1 MMTTK
6 ERDFHLVQK
15 ALGGDSKACET
26 IYNRFNRAVNYQI
39 GKIVMDTEI
48 ALDLT
53 METFE
58 KIFTRLHRYQPDY
71 CLSTWV
77 SRIATNTAL
86 DYTRKVG
93 RVTVVSIEASIENED
108 VADIQVMDDEPIP
121 DERII
126 LTQKMTYLTGLMRY
140 MQPNECRLLQLYYV
154 NDMGYTE
161 IADEMDISVRVV
173 RQYIRDA
180 RNKLRKLTQE
190 ISMREVLT
198 KEQRRYEKELQS
210 QISGRV

>member
-1 MMTTK
+1 
-6 ERDFHLVQK
+6 
-15 ALGGDSKACET
+15 
-26 IYNRFNRAVNYQI
+26 
-39 GKIVMDTEI
+39 
-48 ALDLT
+48 
-53 METFE
+53 
-58 KIFTRLHRYQPDY
+58 
-71 CLSTWV
+71 
-77 SRIATNTAL
+77 
-86 DYTRKVG
+86 
-93 RVTVVSIEASIENED
+93 
-108 VADIQVMDDEPIP
+108 
-121 DERII
+121 
-126 LTQKMTYLTGLMRY
+126 

>member
-1 MMTTK
+1 MTTK

-86 DYTRKVG
+86 DYTRKVR
-93 RVTVVSIEASIENED
+93 RVTIVSIEASIENED
-108 VADIQVMDDEPIP
+108 GADIQVMDDEPTP
-121 DERII
+121 D
-126 LTQKMTYLTGLMRY
+126 
-140 MQPNECRLLQLYYV
+140 
-154 NDMGYTE
+154 
-161 IADEMDISVRVV
+161 
-173 RQYIRDA
+173 
-180 RNKLRKLTQE
+180 
-190 ISMREVLT
+190 
-198 KEQRRYEKELQS
+198 
-210 QISGRV
+210 

>member
-1 MMTTK
+1 
-6 ERDFHLVQK
+6 
-15 ALGGDSKACET
+15 
-26 IYNRFNRAVNYQI
+26 
-39 GKIVMDTEI
+39 
-48 ALDLT
+48 
-53 METFE
+53 
-58 KIFTRLHRYQPDY
+58 
-71 CLSTWV
+71 
-77 SRIATNTAL
+77 
-86 DYTRKVG
+86 
-93 RVTVVSIEASIENED
+93 
-108 VADIQVMDDEPIP
+108 
-121 DERII
+121 
-126 LTQKMTYLTGLMRY
+126 MRY

-210 QISGRV
+210 QVTGRI

>member
-1 MMTTK
+1 
-6 ERDFHLVQK
+6 
-15 ALGGDSKACET
+15 
-26 IYNRFNRAVNYQI
+26 
-39 GKIVMDTEI
+39 
-48 ALDLT
+48 
-53 METFE
+53 
-58 KIFTRLHRYQPDY
+58 
-71 CLSTWV
+71 
-77 SRIATNTAL
+77 
-86 DYTRKVG
+86 
-93 RVTVVSIEASIENED
+93 
-108 VADIQVMDDEPIP
+108 MDDEPTP

-126 LTQKMTYLTGLMRY
+126 LTQKMTYLTRLMRY

-210 QISGRV
+210 QVTG

>member
-15 ALGGDSKACET
+15 ALGGDAKACET
-26 IYNRFNRAVNYQI
+26 IYNRFNKAVNYQI
-39 GKIVMDTEI
+39 ARIVQDDEI

-58 KIFTRLHRYQPDY
+58 KIFTRLHRYQPDF

-77 SRIATNTAL
+77 TRIAMNTAL
-86 DYTRKVG
+86 DHTR
-93 RVTVVSIEASIENED
+93 RVKRLTIVSIEASIENED
-108 VADIQVMDDEPIP
+108 GADIQVMDDEPNP
-121 DERII
+121 EERII
-126 LTQKMTYLTGLMRY
+126 KTQKLTYLTGLMRY
-140 MQPNECRLLQLYYV
+140 MRPDECRLLQLYYV

-161 IADEMDISVRVV
+161 IADEMDISIRMV

-210 QISGRV
+210 QITGRI